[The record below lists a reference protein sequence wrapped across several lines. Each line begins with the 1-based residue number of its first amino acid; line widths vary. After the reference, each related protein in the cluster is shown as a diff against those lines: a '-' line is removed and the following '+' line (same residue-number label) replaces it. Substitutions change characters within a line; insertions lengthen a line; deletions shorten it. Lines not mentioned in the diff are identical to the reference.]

1 MNALLQSIFYL
12 LCVEVLCVSVLVCP
26 LPLRG
31 HLVRLI
37 SASNLMS
44 TVGRPL
50 MYFLSLVVLTWLF
63 ATREMM
69 RLQSEYAEVKMH
81 ADLGIKLQHEAKMH
95 RAQRDF
101 YLSGFAALLLG
112 VIVQLY
118 RLLKEVNQ
126 LEATKAAMTKQA
138 EGAAAAYKAANADKE
153 DMARQLRAGG
163 GGGEEQAAALRKKVS
178 HRTHSAHMSDPIF
191 PTNHQMY
198 ISRET
203 HSDNSS
209 HFHLFPPIRRTC
221 AGSYLVLTRVLGG
234 FGGVCARGGGEVGG
248 GAQEAGG
255 GSER

>member
-1 MNALLQSIFYL
+1 
-12 LCVEVLCVSVLVCP
+12 
-26 LPLRG
+26 
-31 HLVRLI
+31 
-37 SASNLMS
+37 MS

-63 ATREMM
+63 ATREMV

-153 DMARQLRAGG
+153 DMARQLKAGGG
-163 GGGEEQAAALRKKVS
+163 GGGEEQAAALRKKVAS
-178 HRTHSAHMSDPIF
+178 AESAREVAEKSAEALKKQAEGLSAEYARLAREKEVLQHRLEDFEMLMGD
-191 PTNHQMY
+191 
-198 ISRET
+198 RDKKEK
-203 HSDNSS
+203 
-209 HFHLFPPIRRTC
+209 
-221 AGSYLVLTRVLGG
+221 
-234 FGGVCARGGGEVGG
+234 
-248 GAQEAGG
+248 
-255 GSER
+255 

>member
-12 LCVEVLCVSVLVCP
+12 LCVEVLCVAVLVCP

-63 ATREMM
+63 ATREMV
-69 RLQSEYAEVKMH
+69 RQQSEYAEVKMH

-163 GGGEEQAAALRKKVS
+163 GGGEEQAAALRNKVASAESAREVAEKSAEALKKQAEGLSAEYARLAREREVLQ
-178 HRTHSAHMSDPIF
+178 HRLEDFEML
-191 PTNHQMY
+191 M
-198 ISRET
+198 
-203 HSDNSS
+203 
-209 HFHLFPPIRRTC
+209 
-221 AGSYLVLTRVLGG
+221 
-234 FGGVCARGGGEVGG
+234 GE
-248 GAQEAGG
+248 QNKKEK
-255 GSER
+255 

>member
-153 DMARQLRAGG
+153 DMARQLKAGGGGGGGG
-163 GGGEEQAAALRKKVS
+163 GGGEEQAAALRKKVAS
-178 HRTHSAHMSDPIF
+178 AESAREVAEKSAEALKKQAEGLSAEYARLAREKEVLQHRLEDFEML
-191 PTNHQMY
+191 M
-198 ISRET
+198 
-203 HSDNSS
+203 
-209 HFHLFPPIRRTC
+209 
-221 AGSYLVLTRVLGG
+221 
-234 FGGVCARGGGEVGG
+234 GE
-248 GAQEAGG
+248 QNKKEK
-255 GSER
+255 

>member
-69 RLQSEYAEVKMH
+69 RLQSEYAEVKTH

-153 DMARQLRAGG
+153 DMARQLKAGGGGGG
-163 GGGEEQAAALRKKVS
+163 GGGEEQAAALRKKVAS
-178 HRTHSAHMSDPIF
+178 AESAREVAEKSAEALKKQAEGLSAEYARLAREKEVLQHRLDG
-191 PTNHQMY
+191 
-198 ISRET
+198 RE
-203 HSDNSS
+203 S
-209 HFHLFPPIRRTC
+209 LQ
-221 AGSYLVLTRVLGG
+221 
-234 FGGVCARGGGEVGG
+234 CARTTRESL
-248 GAQEAGG
+248 QSCECT
-255 GSER
+255 GSSPVLFI

>member
-63 ATREMM
+63 ATRGMM
-69 RLQSEYAEVKMH
+69 RLQSEYAEVKVL
-81 ADLGIKLQHEAKMH
+81 ANLGIKLQHEDKMH

-101 YLSGFAALLLG
+101 FLSGFAALLLG

-118 RLLKEVNQ
+118 RLLKEV
-126 LEATKAAMTKQA
+126 E
-138 EGAAAAYKAANADKE
+138 
-153 DMARQLRAGG
+153 RAS
-163 GGGEEQAAALRKKVS
+163 E
-178 HRTHSAHMSDPIF
+178 
-191 PTNHQMY
+191 
-198 ISRET
+198 RE
-203 HSDNSS
+203 
-209 HFHLFPPIRRTC
+209 R
-221 AGSYLVLTRVLGG
+221 
-234 FGGVCARGGGEVGG
+234 ARGRE
-248 GAQEAGG
+248 EREERERDAG
-255 GSER
+255 R